1 MPEEHES
8 LWDWIK
14 PLLAAF
20 IAVGL
25 ILGGMVLYTGNWP
38 PMAVVSSDSMQHSST
53 VADFGVL
60 NIGDVVLVKKVTSAS
75 QITTYVVGQESGF
88 SSYGE
93 FGNVIIY
100 NSHDIN
106 QRPNPGPPVIHRA
119 ILYLQYNASGGGY
132 DIPSLLH
139 LPFSQWYVV
148 GPAAQSHDIY
158 NVKGSIVIKDV
169 GYPGT
174 PVYIP
179 ISNFVGKANYSGFV
193 TMGDYNHAF
202 RGENATDQ
210 SPSVGIC
217 PLPVKL
223 QWIVGIAEGYLPYVG
238 LIKLE
243 LTPGSIP
250 PNQAPAANSVYAL
263 VLILTAIV
271 TVPIASELVLY
282 IRRERRDREQGKKKS
297 D

>member
-1 MPEEHES
+1 MPEEHET

-14 PLLAAF
+14 PLLAAL
-20 IAVGL
+20 IGTGL
-25 ILGGMVLYTGNWP
+25 ILGGLFLYTGNWP
-38 PMAVVSSDSMQHSST
+38 PMSVVSSDSMQHSST
-53 VADFGVL
+53 VVDFGVL

-75 QITTYVVGQESGF
+75 QVTTYVAGQESGF

-106 QRPNPGPPVIHRA
+106 QHPYLVPPVIHSA

-132 DIPSLLH
+132 DVPSLLQ

-158 NVKGSIVIKDV
+158 NVKGNIIIKDV

-179 ISNFVGKANYSGFV
+179 ISNFVGKANYSGFI
-193 TMGDYNHAF
+193 TMGDHNHAF
-202 RGENATDQ
+202 WGENATDQ
-210 SPSVGIC
+210 SVGIN

-243 LTPGSIP
+243 LTPHSIP
-250 PNQAPAANSVYAL
+250 SGQAPAANSVYAL

-271 TVPIASELVLY
+271 AVPLASELVLY
-282 IRRERRDREQGKKKS
+282 IRGERRDREQGKKKS